1 MAYYFMLDTFP
12 LPIPPSAL
20 TIKTPSLNQTVT
32 LINDGEINIP
42 KRQGLREISFD
53 FLIPSVQKYPFA
65 LYHLGFL
72 NASAWILLLKYVKEN
87 AIPFPFIVVRM
98 SPGGKINYFT
108 SIVVLIE
115 DVEFKEDAEE
125 YGLDTMCSITLKEYK
140 PYATKRVE
148 IKNSSANK
156 PGTAKVQSTRD
167 SSSKVKS
174 STVTPREGE
183 TVVSAAKRNGDD
195 LVDLSNANLVKT
207 TSVDNLDKVVTEI
220 NVDQKIDFSKW
231 TQATYD
237 GVDASGN
244 VLVGGVKGTEVHSM
258 ADTLMLGSPPVK
270 TYKAP
275 TTSNANKTLFDMIGS
290 AVSPGAIPF

>member
-72 NASAWILLLKYVKEN
+72 NASAWILLLKYAKEY

-98 SPGGKINYFT
+98 SPGGTINYFT
-108 SIVVLIE
+108 SIVVVIE
-115 DVEFKEDAEE
+115 DVDFKEDAEE
-125 YGLDTMCSITLKEYK
+125 YGLDTMCSINLKEYK

-148 IKNSSANK
+148 IKNPSGNR
-156 PGTAKVQSTRD
+156 PGTAKVQNTRSTTGKTNKPT
-167 SSSKVKS
+167 SKGNTSIEAAKKSGNTVSDTLNLNDIKAPS
-174 STVTPREGE
+174 STSDINDLLNSKLEGGASHGVDIREDLE
-183 TVVSAAKRNGDD
+183 LLYNDAAAKANKSLAEDIL
-195 LVDLSNANLVKT
+195 LVPEG
-207 TSVDNLDKVVTEI
+207 TSEKVYKNPVT
-220 NVDQKIDFSKW
+220 S
-231 TQATYD
+231 
-237 GVDASGN
+237 
-244 VLVGGVKGTEVHSM
+244 
-258 ADTLMLGSPPVK
+258 
-270 TYKAP
+270 
-275 TTSNANKTLFDMIGS
+275 TSSKTLFDLIGK
-290 AVSPGAIPF
+290 AISPGAIPF